1 MTTIKLK
8 NGSGA
13 PAASDLVQGEPA
25 LDLTNKRLYTENASG
40 TVIEVGTN
48 PTSLTTGTFTST
60 GIDDNATSIAIT
72 IDSSENVG
80 IGTTSPDSGPRLH
93 LSKGSAGT
101 VDSHANSV
109 LTIEDDSTAILQFL
123 TPANEGIQ
131 LRFGD
136 PDSNGVGLI
145 EYGHG
150 TDNLNFHTAGSERM
164 RIDSSGNLLVNSTS
178 AGALASSGRGLIDVD
193 GTSDSAIELKAGG
206 STYGYLY
213 ASSSQFRVA
222 NLTAN
227 PVTFFTSNTE
237 RMRIDGSGDVG
248 IGTSSIDS
256 SYKLNVEGAV
266 IPILAKSSSTSTSPR
281 YACVATARPSNVVGS
296 GSGYGM
302 NMNNSS
308 GNMTEYGYIG
318 GLIESNTAGSQSG
331 ALVFAP
337 TSSGTRTERMR
348 INSSGNVGI
357 GTATPTSS
365 SGWAKFINIGGTD
378 TNALILD
385 GTESQQAAVGAVDG
399 LYLDCVGSSTAS
411 KNKIIFRTQ
420 SANSNYNGSER
431 MRIDS
436 SGNVLV
442 GVTSTISAGD
452 EGIQLGS
459 NGMITTA
466 RNQTSTQTHMA
477 FVNPNGTVG
486 SITTLNNATSFTP
499 SSDVR
504 FKENIRDYDN
514 ALADVMKL
522 KPRKY
527 SWKADG
533 TEDNGFIAQ
542 ELLETPEFAN
552 RAMPME
558 EGDDPKYGVDYM
570 KFVAVLTGA
579 IQEQQIMI
587 EQLKAEVAALKG
599 E

>member
-1 MTTIKLK
+1 
-8 NGSGA
+8 
-13 PAASDLVQGEPA
+13 
-25 LDLTNKRLYTENASG
+25 
-40 TVIEVGTN
+40 
-48 PTSLTTGTFTST
+48 LTTGTFTST

-357 GTATPTSS
+357 GTASPTSS